1 MGCLESARLQQ
12 RPPPQRDVEQRAVL
26 RVAPRR
32 ELRLGQRLRLG
43 AHCARIGQP
52 EPRARLHAHA
62 HWALRKKFSIPRPT
76 STLDGAMLL
85 FYSCVDL

>member
-1 MGCLESARLQQ
+1 
-12 RPPPQRDVEQRAVL
+12 
-26 RVAPRR
+26 
-32 ELRLGQRLRLG
+32 LG